1 MKAGRIDPGIAYRIE
16 QQRLTQQAQIKQQ
29 QLKAIEQRQDEIVRI
44 TKVQDS
50 DKGQNIDEMV

>member
-1 MKAGRIDPGIAYRIE
+1 MKTGRIDPGMAYRIE

-44 TKVQDS
+44 TKAQDP

>member
-1 MKAGRIDPGIAYRIE
+1 MKAGKIDPGIAYRIE

-44 TKVQDS
+44 TKAQDP

>member
-29 QLKAIEQRQDEIVRI
+29 QLKAIEQRQDEIVPI